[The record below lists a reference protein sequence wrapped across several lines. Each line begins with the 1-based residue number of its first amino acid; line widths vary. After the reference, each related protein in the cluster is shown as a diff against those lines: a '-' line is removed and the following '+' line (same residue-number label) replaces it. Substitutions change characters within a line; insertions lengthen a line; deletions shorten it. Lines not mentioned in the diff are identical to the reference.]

1 MCLGFNMRK
10 ICGKGNNWRS
20 QRGVRGGTDY
30 RPPWVPTP
38 TTNMLL
44 FHLLCLIAPK
54 EAFIL
59 APNQCGRAHVQPLTR
74 SRAARA
80 TDTTELSIHII
91 LVL

>member
-1 MCLGFNMRK
+1 MSG
-10 ICGKGNNWRS
+10 
-20 QRGVRGGTDY
+20 GGTDF

-38 TTNMLL
+38 TTDMLL

-59 APNQCGRAHVQPLTR
+59 AANSCDASGVQRRAHSQPLTC

-80 TDTTELSIHII
+80 MR
-91 LVL
+91 